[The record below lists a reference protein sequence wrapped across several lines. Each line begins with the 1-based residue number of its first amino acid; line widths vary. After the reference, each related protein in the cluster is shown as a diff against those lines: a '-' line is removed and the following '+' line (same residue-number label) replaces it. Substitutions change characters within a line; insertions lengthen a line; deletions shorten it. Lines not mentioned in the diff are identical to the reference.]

1 MDRNSCKDTVNTFK
15 ILKTFLILT
24 VLFGFSPSSFSLADQ
39 CKEKQDNK
47 CQSDKAK
54 TPAPQ
59 MCKSSSLPSD
69 PNTTPGDVKPVMLSE
84 KELEK
89 LLARIEKDTS
99 TLITLKTD
107 MTQEKHLAMFN
118 DVLQSE
124 GMCIFQ
130 KPNKVRLD
138 TTSPYRSSLI
148 TSGKRVVKYNF
159 SNGKWVKLK
168 LPSKDIVLMVTRQ
181 IADWLQGKFITKD
194 SLYNISAFKGQ
205 RTTIVLSPKNDKLR
219 ATLNRIELALSEDRY
234 RIESVTIYEDGN
246 DFTVMRFS
254 NELENI
260 KLPKE
265 VFDTHPAEP
274 TRINI
279 PSPPIYLKAKSSNA
293 KTEDKQ

>member
-1 MDRNSCKDTVNTFK
+1 MDRNSHKNTVNTFK
-15 ILKTFLILT
+15 MLKTFLVLT
-24 VLFGFSPSSFSLADQ
+24 ILFGFRPLLFTRADQ
-39 CKEKQDNK
+39 CKKNENDT
-47 CQSDKAK
+47 CQSDKVQ
-54 TPAPQ
+54 TPATQ
-59 MCKSSSLPSD
+59 MQKSSSLCAD
-69 PNTTPGDVKPVMLSE
+69 PNSTSDDVKRVMMSE

-99 TLITLKTD
+99 NLVTLKTD

-118 DVLQSE
+118 DVLQSK
-124 GMCIFQ
+124 GVCIFQ

-138 TTSPYRSSLI
+138 TISPYRSSLI

-181 IADWLQGKFITKD
+181 IADWLQGKFVSKD
-194 SLYNISAFKGQ
+194 SLYNISAFKG
-205 RTTIVLSPKNDKLR
+205 RHTTITLSPKNNKLR
-219 ATLNRIELALSEDRY
+219 ATLNRIELTLSTDRY

-265 VFDTHPAEP
+265 VFDTHPVEP